1 MVLYGSAIIVPKKR
15 IPITN
20 VAKKKKVFAFHI
32 FFLFMIN
39 NRDIFCSLRINI
51 LRKKQIL
58 TY

>member
-1 MVLYGSAIIVPKKR
+1 MVLYGSTIIVPKKR
-15 IPITN
+15 IPVTN
-20 VAKKKKVFAFHI
+20 VAKKKVFAFHI
-32 FFLFMIN
+32 FYLFMIN